1 MNQLYDSSSIINLC
15 AKRRLDKLLQ
25 GSTLSLAFYEVGNA
39 VWKQVHLQR
48 SLTREEGEKALST
61 LFDVLKRMNVV
72 SIEDSSAVLSIGVEE
87 GLTYYDA
94 SYIHAAHANGLT
106 LITDDE
112 RLRSI
117 AKKYVQT
124 ATSSDIHSSP

>member
-1 MNQLYDSSSIINLC
+1 MKQLFDSSSIINLC
-15 AKRRLDKLLQ
+15 AKKRLDKLIQ
-25 GSTLSLAFYEVGNA
+25 GSTLSLALYEVGNA
-39 VWKQVHLQR
+39 VWKQVHLKR

-61 LFDVLKRMNVV
+61 LVEVLKRMNVIL
-72 SIEDSSAVLSIGVEE
+72 IEDCSAVLSIAVEE

-94 SYIHAAHANGLT
+94 SYIHAADRNGLT

-112 RLRSI
+112 RLSSI

-124 ATSSDIHSSP
+124 ATSSDIEQ

>member
-1 MNQLYDSSSIINLC
+1 MNQLFDSSSIINLC
-15 AKRRLDKLLQ
+15 AKKRLDKLIQ

-39 VWKQVHLQR
+39 VWKQVHLKR
-48 SLTREEGEKALST
+48 SLTREEGGKALST
-61 LFDVLKRMNVV
+61 LVEVLKRMNVV
-72 SIEDSSAVLSIGVEE
+72 LIEDGSAVLSIAVEE

-94 SYIHAAHANGLT
+94 SYIHAAYRNGLT

-112 RLRSI
+112 RLGSI

-124 ATSSDIHSSP
+124 ATSSDIDQ